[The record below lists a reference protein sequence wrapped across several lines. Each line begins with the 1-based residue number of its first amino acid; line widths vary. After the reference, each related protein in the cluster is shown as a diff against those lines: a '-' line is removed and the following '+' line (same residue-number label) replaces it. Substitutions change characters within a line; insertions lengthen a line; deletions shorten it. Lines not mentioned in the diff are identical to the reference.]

1 MTKVVVIGSG
11 FSALSASCFLAA
23 RGYRVQVLE
32 KHNQAGGRARLLQKD
47 GFNFDMGPSWYWMPD
62 VFERFFSCFGKE
74 VSQYY
79 DLQRLDPSYRVF
91 FGEGDHYDVPA
102 SFEKLAADFEQWEPG
117 AAGRLHRFLKDAEIK
132 YREGIG
138 NLVFK
143 PGKSILEFT
152 GIRTL
157 KGLLELNLLSDFK
170 RHTLRYFSH
179 PKILKILEFPVLF
192 LGATPEKTPAL
203 YSLMNYADIRLG
215 TWYPKGGMYKIVEGM
230 VSLAKELGV
239 EFHFGQEVKKIIIEK
254 NGRASRV
261 ETEKASFT
269 ADLVVS
275 GADYAHTEQALLD
288 PAWRNYSAAYW
299 DSRVLAPSSLLSYCG
314 LNAKAENLQHHNLFF
329 DEDFSVHAREIYD
342 RPAWPE
348 KPLFYL
354 SAPSLT
360 DPLAA
365 PEGKENLFILIPTAP
380 GMLEDDSIHDHYFA
394 YVAEKVL
401 RYTGND
407 LKKDLLFR
415 IPFGARNFISDY
427 HALRG
432 NAYGLAN
439 TLMQTAILKPSLR
452 NKRVK
457 NLLYTGQL
465 TVPGPGVPP
474 ALISG
479 EVAAHE
485 IFRDFPL

>member
-1 MTKVVVIGSG
+1 MKKIIVIGSG
-11 FSALSASCFLAA
+11 FASLSASCFLAS

-32 KHNQAGGRARLLQKD
+32 QHEQAGGRARVLHHQ
-47 GFNFDMGPSWYWMPD
+47 GFTFDMGPSWYWMPD
-62 VFERFFSCFGKE
+62 VFERFFACFGKKT
-74 VSQYY
+74 SDYY
-79 DLQRLDPSYRVF
+79 QLERLNPSYRVF
-91 FGEGDHYDVPA
+91 FGEGDFYDVPA
-102 SFEKLAADFEQWEPG
+102 NWETLAEDFEKWEPG
-117 AAGRLHRFLKDAEIK
+117 SASRLNQFLRDAEIK

-152 GIRTL
+152 NFRTL
-157 KGLLELNLLSDFK
+157 KGLFELNLLSDFK
-170 RHTLRYFSH
+170 KHICTYFSH

-203 YSLMNYADIRLG
+203 YSLMNYADLRLG
-215 TWYPKGGMYKIVEGM
+215 TWYPMGGMNQVVKGM
-230 VSLAKELGV
+230 VALAEELGV
-239 EFHFGQEVKKIIIEK
+239 EFCYKQKVTKIIVEPG
-254 NGRASRV
+254 GRASQV
-261 ETEKASFT
+261 ETNSGLFT
-269 ADLVVS
+269 ADVVLT
-275 GADYAHTEQALLD
+275 GADYAHSEQSLLGEK
-288 PAWRNYSAAYW
+288 WRNYTTSYW
-299 DSRVLAPSSLLSYCG
+299 DSRVLAPSSLLFYCG
-314 LNAKAENLQHHNLFF
+314 FEGRVQNLKHHNLFF
-329 DEDFSVHAREIYD
+329 DEDFGLHAREIYD
-342 RPAWPE
+342 QPAWPS

-360 DPLAA
+360 DAGLAPA
-365 PEGKENLFILIPTAP
+365 GKENLFILIPTAP
-380 GMLEDDSIHDHYFA
+380 GMLEDDAINEHYFA
-394 YVAEKVL
+394 YVADKVKSL
-401 RYTGND
+401 SGND
-407 LKKDLLFR
+407 LSRDTLFR

-427 HALRG
+427 NALRG

-439 TLMQTAILKPSLR
+439 TLMQTAILKPSMR
-452 NKRVK
+452 NKKVK